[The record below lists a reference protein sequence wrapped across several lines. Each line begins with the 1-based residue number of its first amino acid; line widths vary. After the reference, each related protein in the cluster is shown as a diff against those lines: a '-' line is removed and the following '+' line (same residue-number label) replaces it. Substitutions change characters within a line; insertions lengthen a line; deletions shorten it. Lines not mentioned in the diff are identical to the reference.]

1 MGYTGKLIQ
10 ITTVANELRIPM
22 YLIID
27 EFDNFT
33 NQTYKRLKKE
43 KIYKDYLLLSQ
54 IILILHRF
62 LINDSLIIVI
72 WLMYEKKKYLCV
84 HHIDV
89 YDLYKELWS
98 GK

>member
-43 KIYKDYLLLSQ
+43 NYIRIICYYL
-54 IILILHRF
+54 
-62 LINDSLIIVI
+62 
-72 WLMYEKKKYLCV
+72 K
-84 HHIDV
+84 
-89 YDLYKELWS
+89 
-98 GK
+98 

>member
-10 ITTVANELRIPM
+10 ITTVAYALRIPM

-54 IILILHRF
+54 IILIF
-62 LINDSLIIVI
+62 A
-72 WLMYEKKKYLCV
+72 
-84 HHIDV
+84 
-89 YDLYKELWS
+89 
-98 GK
+98 

>member
-1 MGYTGKLIQ
+1 MLVIHTGISTYYYATTCSVFYMRQHNNIYRKMGYTGKLIQ

-54 IILILHRF
+54 IILIF
-62 LINDSLIIVI
+62 A
-72 WLMYEKKKYLCV
+72 
-84 HHIDV
+84 
-89 YDLYKELWS
+89 
-98 GK
+98 

>member
-27 EFDNFT
+27 EFDSFT
-33 NQTYKRLKKE
+33 NQAYKRLKKE

-54 IILILHRF
+54 IILIF
-62 LINDSLIIVI
+62 A
-72 WLMYEKKKYLCV
+72 
-84 HHIDV
+84 
-89 YDLYKELWS
+89 
-98 GK
+98 

>member
-43 KIYKDYLLLSQ
+43 KYIRIICYYL
-54 IILILHRF
+54 
-62 LINDSLIIVI
+62 
-72 WLMYEKKKYLCV
+72 K
-84 HHIDV
+84 
-89 YDLYKELWS
+89 
-98 GK
+98 